1 MLNQIGSTPKIGIS
15 ACLVGQKVR
24 FDGGHKQSHFCLK
37 ELGEHVEYQSFCP
50 EVAVGLSIPRPTI
63 RLIDQGDNIILCQ
76 PDGSGDVTEP
86 MKQYGNDIAS
96 KIEHLSGF
104 IFTAKSPSCGMER
117 VKVYHANGQHATN
130 SGVGLFAQAIM
141 EQNPNLPCEESGRLN
156 DMLLRENFV
165 LRLFAYHQWQQ
176 LVAKG
181 LTKHELFQ
189 FQAKY
194 KYVLMSHC
202 SGGYKDLGKLLA
214 QSELPIDQLGQQY
227 ITGFMTALK
236 RIATRKTHTNT
247 LQHLQ
252 GYFSKMLNKEQR
264 SELTAEIMAYHQGI
278 VPLFAPLTLLKHYL
292 HEFENQYLNLQV
304 YFNPYPESL
313 KLRYGL

>member
-1 MLNQIGSTPKIGIS
+1 MKHNITEQPKVGIS

-37 ELGEHVEYQSFCP
+37 ELGEHVDYQSFCP

-63 RLIDQGDNIILCQ
+63 RLVDHGDNILLTQ
-76 PDGSGDVTEP
+76 PDGSGDVTTK
-86 MKQYGNDIAS
+86 MTQYGEDIAS
-96 KIEHLSGF
+96 KIDHLSGF

-117 VKVYHANGQHATN
+117 VKVYHANGQHSTN
-130 SGVGLFAQAIM
+130 SGVGLFAKAIM
-141 EQNPNLPCEESGRLN
+141 DNNPNLPCEESGRLN
-156 DMLLRENFV
+156 DALLRENFV

-176 LVAKG
+176 LKQQG
-181 LTKHELFQ
+181 LTKHKLFQ
-189 FQAKY
+189 FQARY

-202 SGGYKDLGKLLA
+202 SGRYRELGKLLA
-214 QSELPIDQLGQQY
+214 QSELPVDQLGEQY
-227 ITGFMTALK
+227 IAGFMQALK
-236 RIATRKTHTNT
+236 KVATRKTHTNT

-252 GYFSKMLNKEQR
+252 GYFSKMLSKDQR
-264 SELTAEIMAYHQGI
+264 SELTQEIMAYHQGI